1 MLLRK
6 TPGKRARG
14 KIHVYIQDGCRVVPG
29 NATGTRGDGRKN
41 AISVRGARAHFI
53 TVNRLMNP
61 YASSIS
67 HERPVHLHEISYGL
81 LPL

>member
-1 MLLRK
+1 MLLSK

-14 KIHVYIQDGCRVVPG
+14 KIHVYIQDGYRALPG
-29 NATGTRGDGRKN
+29 NATRPRGDGRKTRS
-41 AISVRGARAHFI
+41 SVRRARVYFI

-67 HERPVHLHEISYGL
+67 HERPVYLYEISHGL